1 MISVGE
7 TVRRGVDRPREVVL
21 LVNVRQRR
29 LHEQV
34 LRRVVVL
41 AAAAADD
48 VTGQRRVDA
57 QLLVNRRPFHDQ
69 LQLVLG
75 LLDQSPAKVLIN
87 NFCPRML
94 GRGGGQRDCLLL
106 QRFEFKSL

>member
-1 MISVGE
+1 MC
-7 TVRRGVDRPREVVL
+7 
-21 LVNVRQRR
+21 
-29 LHEQV
+29 
-34 LRRVVVL
+34 
-41 AAAAADD
+41 ADD

-57 QLLVNRRPFHDQ
+57 QRLVNRRPFHDQ